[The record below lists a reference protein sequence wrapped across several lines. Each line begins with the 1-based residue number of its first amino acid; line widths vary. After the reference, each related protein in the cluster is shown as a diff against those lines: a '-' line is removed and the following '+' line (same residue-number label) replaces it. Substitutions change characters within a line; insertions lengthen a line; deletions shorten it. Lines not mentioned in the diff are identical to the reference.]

1 MQNHSP
7 VLLGE
12 KEVTSRSSTSRETL
26 RGWEWINSW
35 KREMIRRKETQ
46 AHISY
51 IRHTRY
57 TWHKQER
64 QSDTIREEE
73 KKNPNKE
80 EKDNADKEQLNEKK
94 RRTHDP
100 ATGFLSLEL
109 RVWLSVLIFGQSTF
123 PFSWTSKWEEGKRR
137 EASLP
142 FCESD
147 KADTCC
153 GSVCFLFKRKNWDS
167 RFILHVFKSH
177 VYDKE

>member
-1 MQNHSP
+1 MATKCKCRSVFSASSPPPTTAEWMQNHSP

-100 ATGFLSLEL
+100 ATGFLSRVASLTVCPNFRPVNFSLLLDLEM
-109 RVWLSVLIFGQSTF
+109 RRG
-123 PFSWTSKWEEGKRR
+123 KEEGGF
-137 EASLP
+137 SP
-142 FCESD
+142 FLWVRQGRHLLWIC
-147 KADTCC
+147 
-153 GSVCFLFKRKNWDS
+153 LFP
-167 RFILHVFKSH
+167 L
-177 VYDKE
+177 